1 MEWTERTPLP
11 TVCRHCTAKDCYN
24 CDFAGARWQLS
35 REEELLLRQ
44 KSILHAIAR
53 LERQLADIDREL
65 ERLQSEENAVQF

>member
-24 CDFAGARWQLS
+24 CDFAGTRW
-35 REEELLLRQ
+35 
-44 KSILHAIAR
+44 
-53 LERQLADIDREL
+53 QLADIDREP